1 MTSIVVSAEQ
11 AEIIKNS
18 PTGVELRDPKGKCLG
33 VFQHHGVSEEDIQIA
48 LQRRASG
55 GPYVPMTDVLKHLQ
69 SLESRERRECDS
81 Q

>member
-18 PTGVELRDPKGKCLG
+18 PKGVEIRGPKGECLG
-33 VFQHHGVSEEDIQIA
+33 VFQHHGVSEEDIRIA
-48 LQRRASG
+48 LRRRASG
-55 GPYVPMTDVLKHLQ
+55 GPYVTMTDVLAHLQ
-69 SLESRERRECDS
+69 TLESRE